1 MNENE
6 DNGKRYIYEIFFTPP
21 VTATHQVGRKR
32 PAVLPRILPSLNQYM

>member
-21 VTATHQVGRKR
+21 DTATHQVGRKR
-32 PAVLPRILPSLNQYM
+32 PAVLPRILPSLNQYL